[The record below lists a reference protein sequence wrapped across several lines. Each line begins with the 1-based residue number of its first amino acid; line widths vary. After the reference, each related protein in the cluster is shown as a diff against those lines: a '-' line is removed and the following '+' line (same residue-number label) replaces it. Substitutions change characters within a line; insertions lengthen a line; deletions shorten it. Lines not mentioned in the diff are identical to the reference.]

1 MKAEAIYR
9 GLRTPNG
16 SLVTCDGKELQA
28 RIDLRKYSTTK
39 FEWGHDG
46 AGANQLA
53 LAIMA
58 DFCGDEM
65 AMTLHQIF
73 SRDIVASLGSSQWE
87 MNSAMLIEWVR
98 KNLKEQKQGAGTGN
112 FV

>member
-16 SLVTCDGKELQA
+16 ALVTCDGKQLQT
-28 RIDLRKYSTTK
+28 RTDLRKYSTTD

-53 LAIMA
+53 LAILA
-58 DFCGDEM
+58 DFCGDDK
-65 AMTLHQIF
+65 AMDLHQTF
-73 SRDIVASLGSSQWE
+73 SRDIVSSLGSMKWE

-98 KNLKEQKQGAGTGN
+98 KALKEQKQGAGTGN